1 MNDIIDKLNIK
12 KIENKELFP
21 YDLMLLADPSLDLIK
36 EYTSRGEVYIAEL
49 HNVVVGVYVLIRTR
63 PDTME
68 LVNLA
73 VNESFH
79 GKGIGKALIKDAVE
93 TAKKADM
100 KTLEVGTGNSSISQL
115 ALYQKCGFRIR
126 SIDNDFFIKHYDEP
140 IIENGIQCVD
150 MVRLSMDLD

>member
-12 KIENKELFP
+12 KIRDEELFP

-63 PDTME
+63 PATME

-79 GKGIGKALIKDAVE
+79 GKGIGKALIKDAIE
-93 TAKKADM
+93 TAKKSDM

-126 SIDNDFFIKHYDEP
+126 SIDHDFFIKHYDEP

>member
-12 KIENKELFP
+12 KIEDEELFP

-36 EYTSRGEVYIAEL
+36 EYASRGEVYIAEL
-49 HNVVVGVYVLIRTR
+49 HNIVIGVYVLIRTR
-63 PDTME
+63 PATME

-73 VNESFH
+73 VKESSH

-93 TAKKADM
+93 RAKKADM

-126 SIDNDFFIKHYDEP
+126 SIDHDFFIKHYDEP